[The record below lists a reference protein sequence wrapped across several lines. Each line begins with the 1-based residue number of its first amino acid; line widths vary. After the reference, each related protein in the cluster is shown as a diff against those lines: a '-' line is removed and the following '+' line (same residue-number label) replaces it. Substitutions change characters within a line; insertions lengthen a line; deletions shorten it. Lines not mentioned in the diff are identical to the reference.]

1 MTVALGYGRLRI
13 FTHVFAVG
21 KKAISIGTNRIPGDF
36 ANPRTGSSS
45 VPQTNCKMW
54 PRVMFTDP
62 ITLRPAETSL
72 MYLMKALYTSF

>member
-13 FTHVFAVG
+13 FIHVFVVG

-54 PRVMFTDP
+54 HNSPPCRDFSYVPDEGIIHFF
-62 ITLRPAETSL
+62 L
-72 MYLMKALYTSF
+72 MLSRI